1 MKKKS
6 IAKVFILSL
15 LKSILGIAI
24 IIAVGFASYK
34 ISYMVL
40 SNNSENV
47 GTSSNEIK
55 DIVEEAQTDEIS
67 KNLIYVSN
75 DNKISHLMLE
85 ICNTKTNNM
94 DYITIPVGTDYTIP
108 TEMYQKLSTVNQEI
122 PQIIRIGRLKQYFQN
137 DEDAYGYGE
146 LIIEK
151 MLGVKISYYTVLDQE
166 TYLNHYSRRN
176 TEVKFKPLSLAESSS
191 EKSVTVTEKINVAS
205 RSYVNQ
211 LKDIK
216 GDQNKIAEFIKD
228 QYERVDSN
236 LTVYNKIGYV
246 ESYEKMDPDLIH
258 YWGIP
263 GKYSDKIFAV
273 DTKASKSFINNLV
286 NNTTT
291 YTQAQVFNKV
301 VKTSTKSSKG
311 KSIIVLNGSQ
321 IGGLATAAKTTLT
334 NAGYKVKKI
343 GDYTAAT
350 LTQTKII
357 VKEDG
362 VGKDLVKYFSNPVVE
377 TGTVDTG
384 YDIKIIIGTADA
396 NN

>member
-55 DIVEEAQTDEIS
+55 EIVDEAQTDEIS

-108 TEMYQKLSTVNQEI
+108 TEMYQKLSIVNQEI

-301 VKTSTKSSKG
+301 AKTSTKSSKG
-311 KSIIVLNGSQ
+311 KNIIVLNGSQ

>member
-108 TEMYQKLSTVNQEI
+108 TEMYQKLSIVNQEI

-176 TEVKFKPLSLAESSS
+176 TEVKFKRLSLAESSS

>member
-286 NNTTT
+286 NNPTT
-291 YTQAQVFNKV
+291 YTQAQVFKKV
-301 VKTSTKSSKG
+301 AKTSTKSSKG

>member
-108 TEMYQKLSTVNQEI
+108 TEMYQKLSIVNQEI

-273 DTKASKSFINNLV
+273 DTKASKSFINNLA

>member
-1 MKKKS
+1 M
-6 IAKVFILSL
+6 
-15 LKSILGIAI
+15 
-24 IIAVGFASYK
+24 
-34 ISYMVL
+34 
-40 SNNSENV
+40 
-47 GTSSNEIK
+47 
-55 DIVEEAQTDEIS
+55 
-67 KNLIYVSN
+67 
-75 DNKISHLMLE
+75 
-85 ICNTKTNNM
+85 
-94 DYITIPVGTDYTIP
+94 
-108 TEMYQKLSTVNQEI
+108 
-122 PQIIRIGRLKQYFQN
+122 
-137 DEDAYGYGE
+137 
-146 LIIEK
+146 
-151 MLGVKISYYTVLDQE
+151 
-166 TYLNHYSRRN
+166 
-176 TEVKFKPLSLAESSS
+176 
-191 EKSVTVTEKINVAS
+191 
-205 RSYVNQ
+205 
-211 LKDIK
+211 
-216 GDQNKIAEFIKD
+216 GD
-228 QYERVDSN
+228 
-236 LTVYNKIGYV
+236 
-246 ESYEKMDPDLIH
+246 
-258 YWGIP
+258 
-263 GKYSDKIFAV
+263 SDKIFAV

-301 VKTSTKSSKG
+301 AKTSTKSSKG

>member
-258 YWGIP
+258 YWGIL

-273 DTKASKSFINNLV
+273 DTKASKSFINNLA

-301 VKTSTKSSKG
+301 AKTSTKSSKG